1 MAFEKLRGYFYN
13 SDGELLEYYLGYG
26 DLDDMDDLLEFRKSC
41 VGFVSTNQSY
51 DAETFKYN
59 IETQAMVE
67 K

>member
-26 DLDDMDDLLEFRKSC
+26 DLDNMDDLLEFRKSC
-41 VGFVSTNQSY
+41 VSFVSTDQSY
-51 DAETFKYN
+51 DSETFKYD
-59 IETQAMVE
+59 IETQTMVE

>member
-26 DLDDMDDLLEFRKSC
+26 DLNNINDLLEFRKNC
-41 VGFVSTNQSY
+41 IGFVSTEKSY
-51 DAETFKYN
+51 NTESYKFDLETN
-59 IETQAMVE
+59 TVIE

>member
-26 DLDDMDDLLEFRKSC
+26 NLDNMDDLLEFRKNC
-41 VGFVSTNQSY
+41 IGFVLTEKSY
-51 DAETFKYN
+51 NTETFKYD
-59 IETQAMVE
+59 IETDAIVG